1 MLFNNQLNMVIFKLT
16 FVVYTI
22 IHIYSKSRMKMM
34 HRFLVIMGK
43 VMTFGRLEGPPLPAV
58 YVKII
63 SNLSLIIT
71 TTFDLSFVL
80 LSSDG
85 QPGRVQERGEP
96 LTLRPHLQIQVRDFL
111 LITEQLNF
119 SLTNILNL
127 SQFFGNLWLFVRTC

>member
-43 VMTFGRLEGPPLPAV
+43 VMTFVRLEGPPLPAV

-80 LSSDG
+80 LKG
-85 QPGRVQERGEP
+85 QCHENCFQ
-96 LTLRPHLQIQVRDFL
+96 
-111 LITEQLNF
+111 TE
-119 SLTNILNL
+119 T
-127 SQFFGNLWLFVRTC
+127 

>member
-43 VMTFGRLEGPPLPAV
+43 VRTFDSLEGPPLPTV

-63 SNLSLIIT
+63 Y
-71 TTFDLSFVL
+71 
-80 LSSDG
+80 
-85 QPGRVQERGEP
+85 P
-96 LTLRPHLQIQVRDFL
+96 
-111 LITEQLNF
+111 
-119 SLTNILNL
+119 
-127 SQFFGNLWLFVRTC
+127 

>member
-1 MLFNNQLNMVIFKLT
+1 
-16 FVVYTI
+16 
-22 IHIYSKSRMKMM
+22 MKMM

-43 VMTFGRLEGPPLPAV
+43 VRTFGRLEGPPLPAV

-119 SLTNILNL
+119 SLTN
-127 SQFFGNLWLFVRTC
+127 V